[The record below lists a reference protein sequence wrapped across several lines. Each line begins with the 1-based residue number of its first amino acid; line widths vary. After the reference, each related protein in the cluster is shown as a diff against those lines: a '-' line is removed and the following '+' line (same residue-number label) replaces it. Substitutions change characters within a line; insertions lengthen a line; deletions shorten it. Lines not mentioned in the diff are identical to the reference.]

1 MCVPASPWPAD
12 HHEEKLGA
20 AQQSLIA
27 PPGRCALK
35 PLAMAE
41 PTHPFQI
48 ANFRFYWA
56 SRFSMTIAQNAM
68 IIVIG
73 WQTYT
78 IARETMGPSAAAAQ
92 LGLIGLLQFVP
103 LFFSTPI
110 TGWVADRFDRRWI
123 CRATVSLQIACALIL
138 TVVTYAGA
146 MTLPVLFGVAIVL
159 GFGRAFGGPAFSAL
173 APNLVPRAVL
183 PTAIALS
190 SISWQVGTI
199 IGPALGGIA
208 YAAAPFAAYA
218 LATALFIT
226 GFTCLMMIGPVPRT
240 VIPGKAH
247 PLRQIADGLAYVG
260 QNKLVL
266 GTITLDLFA
275 VFLAGTT
282 ALLPIY
288 AHDIL
293 KVGPVG
299 LSLLASAP
307 AVGAS
312 ATAIFFSFR
321 PIKTNVG
328 PKMLWAVMVYG
339 TATIVFGVS
348 QTMALSLAALA
359 IAGAADM
366 FSVYIRQSLI
376 QLHTPDDKRGRVGA
390 VSQLTI
396 SASNELGEAESGFL
410 AAALGPVGA
419 VLVGGGG
426 AIIVTI
432 LWTFL
437 FPSIRRARTFDPS
450 EDLPDPDTI
459 KMEAVT

>member
-1 MCVPASPWPAD
+1 M
-12 HHEEKLGA
+12 
-20 AQQSLIA
+20 AQSV
-27 PPGRCALK
+27 
-35 PLAMAE
+35 
-41 PTHPFQI
+41 HPFRI
-48 ANFRFYWA
+48 ANFRAYWA
-56 SRFSMTIAQNAM
+56 ARFTMTIAQNAM
-68 IIVIG
+68 IIVVG

-78 IARETMGPSAAAAQ
+78 IARISMSPSAAAAQ
-92 LGLIGLLQFVP
+92 LGLIGLLQFLP
-103 LFFSTPI
+103 LFLTTPI

-123 CRATVSLQIACALIL
+123 ARVMIALQLACALVL
-138 TVVTYAGA
+138 AVVTYKNA
-146 MTLPVLFGVAIVL
+146 MTLPVLFSVAVAL
-159 GFGRAFGGPAFSAL
+159 GLCRAFAGPALGAL
-173 APNLVPRAVL
+173 SPNLVPRDVL

-199 IGPALGGIA
+199 IGPAVGGLA
-208 YAAAPFAAYA
+208 FAAAPWLAYA
-218 LATALFIT
+218 LATLLFAVALLCMFAIS
-226 GFTCLMMIGPVPRT
+226 PVLRPIIAGT
-240 VIPGKAH
+240 TH

-282 ALLPIY
+282 ALLPIF

-293 KVGPVG
+293 RVGPVG

-312 ATAIFFSFR
+312 VTALFFSFR

-328 PKMLWAVMVYG
+328 PKMLWAVIVYG
-339 TATIVFGVS
+339 IATIIFGLS
-348 QTMALSLAALA
+348 KIMTLSLAALA
-359 IAGAADM
+359 VAGAADM
-366 FSVYIRQSLI
+366 FSVYIRQSLV

-410 AAALGPVGA
+410 AAAVGPVGA
-419 VLVGGGG
+419 VLVGGAG
-426 AIIVTI
+426 ALVVTI

-437 FPSIRRARTFDPS
+437 FPSIRNARTFDPLETPNS
-450 EDLPDPDTI
+450 ATNPPL
-459 KMEAVT
+459 EATA

>member
-1 MCVPASPWPAD
+1 MVVATKSVQSGQEMLWPA
-12 HHEEKLGA
+12 K
-20 AQQSLIA
+20 QSLFA
-27 PPGRCALK
+27 RRCQTALK
-35 PLAMAE
+35 HRTMAV

-48 ANFRFYWA
+48 ANFRTYWA
-56 SRFSMTIAQNAM
+56 ARFAMTIAQNAM

-78 IARETMGPSAAAAQ
+78 IARQTMGPGPAAAQ
-92 LGLIGLLQFVP
+92 LGLIGLLQFLP

-123 CRATVSLQIACALIL
+123 TRVTVSMQILCAAVLAG
-138 TVVTYAGA
+138 VTFEGA
-146 MTLPVLFGVAIVL
+146 MTLPVLFAVAVAL
-159 GFGRAFGGPAFSAL
+159 GFCRAFAGPAFGAL
-173 APNLVPRAVL
+173 APNLVPREIL

-199 IGPALGGIA
+199 IGPAIGGIA
-208 YAAAPFAAYA
+208 YSLAPYGAYA
-218 LATALFIT
+218 LATLLFAVSL
-226 GFTCLMMIGPVPRT
+226 TCLMMIGPVPRT

-247 PLRQIADGLAYVG
+247 PVRQIADGLGYVW

-275 VFLAGTT
+275 VFLAGTS

-293 KVGPVG
+293 KVGPLG

-307 AVGAS
+307 AAGAS
-312 ATAIFFSFR
+312 LTALFFSFR
-321 PIKTNVG
+321 PIKQNVG
-328 PKMLWAVMVYG
+328 PKMLWAVMIYG
-339 TATIVFGVS
+339 AATIIFGLS
-348 QTMALSLAALA
+348 QIMALSLVALA

-376 QLHTPDDKRGRVGA
+376 QLYTPDDKRGRVGA

-419 VLVGGGG
+419 VLIGGGG
-426 AIIVTI
+426 AIVVTI
-432 LWTFL
+432 LWTYL
-437 FPSIRRARTFDPS
+437 FPSIRNARSFEPPQPVAKAESTS
-450 EDLPDPDTI
+450 
-459 KMEAVT
+459 MEHAA

>member
-1 MCVPASPWPAD
+1 MDSPP
-12 HHEEKLGA
+12 
-20 AQQSLIA
+20 
-27 PPGRCALK
+27 
-35 PLAMAE
+35 
-41 PTHPFQI
+41 HPFRI
-48 ANFRFYWA
+48 ANFRAYWA
-56 SRFSMTIAQNAM
+56 ARFCMTLAQNGM

-78 IARETMGPSAAAAQ
+78 IARETLAMSPAAAAAQ

-103 LFFSTPI
+103 LFLTTPI

-123 CRATVSLQIACALIL
+123 TRITVSLQILCAFIL
-138 TVVTYAGA
+138 A
-146 MTLPVLFGVAIVL
+146 MATFEGWMSLPVLFSVAVL
-159 GFGRAFGGPAFSAL
+159 LGIGRAFAGPAFSAL

-199 IGPALGGIA
+199 IGPAIGGFA
-208 YAAAPFAAYA
+208 YSFAPSAAYF
-218 LATALFIT
+218 LATALFSGALI
-226 GFTCLMMIGPVPRT
+226 CLMMIGPVART
-240 VIPGKAH
+240 IAVSTAH
-247 PLRQIADGLAYVG
+247 PIRQIADGLAYVW
-260 QNKLVL
+260 QNKMIL

-275 VFLAGTT
+275 VFLAGTS

-288 AHDIL
+288 AYDIL
-293 KVGPVG
+293 KVGPQG
-299 LSLLASAP
+299 LSALAAAP
-307 AVGAS
+307 AVGA
-312 ATAIFFSFR
+312 ALTALFFSFR
-321 PIKTNVG
+321 PLKTNVG
-328 PKMLWAVMVYG
+328 PKMLGAVLVYG
-339 TATIVFGVS
+339 SATVLFGLS
-348 QTMALSLAALA
+348 TSMLLSLIALS
-359 IAGAADM
+359 IAGASDM

-432 LWTFL
+432 LWTWL
-437 FPSIRRARTFDPS
+437 FPSLRNARTFDPPATAQDAADI
-450 EDLPDPDTI
+450 E
-459 KMEAVT
+459 MEAAR

>member
-1 MCVPASPWPAD
+1 
-12 HHEEKLGA
+12 
-20 AQQSLIA
+20 
-27 PPGRCALK
+27 
-35 PLAMAE
+35 MAE
-41 PTHPFQI
+41 ATHPFQI
-48 ANFRFYWA
+48 TNFRFYWA
-56 SRFSMTIAQNAM
+56 ARFSMTIAQNAM

-78 IARETMGPSAAAAQ
+78 IARETMSPSAAAAQ
-92 LGLIGLLQFVP
+92 LGLIGLLQFLP

-123 CRATVSLQIACALIL
+123 ARATIALQVLCALVLAI
-138 TVVTYAGA
+138 VTYRGN
-146 MTLPVLFGVAIVL
+146 MTLPVLFSVAVAL
-159 GFGRAFGGPAFSAL
+159 GFCRAFAGPAFGAL
-173 APNLVPRAVL
+173 APNLVPRAIL

-199 IGPALGGIA
+199 IGPALGGVA
-208 YAAAPFAAYA
+208 YAAAPYAAYA
-218 LATALFIT
+218 LATTLFVVAL
-226 GFTCLMMIGPVPRT
+226 GCLMMIGHVPRT

-247 PLRQIADGLAYVG
+247 PLRQIAEGLAYVG
-260 QNKLVL
+260 QNKLVF

-293 KVGPVG
+293 KVGPIG

-312 ATAIFFSFR
+312 ITAIFFSFR

-328 PKMLWAVMVYG
+328 PKMLWAVMIYG
-339 TATIVFGVS
+339 TATIIFGVS
-348 QTMALSLAALA
+348 QIMALSLTALA

-426 AIIVTI
+426 AIVVTI

-437 FPSIRRARTFDPS
+437 FPSIRRARTFDPA
-450 EDLPDPDTI
+450 EDLPDPQTT
-459 KMEAVT
+459 KLEAIA